1 MTASRLRRSTSMML
15 LVALQLSMAAS
26 GFQIKRPQTIANN
39 GSLRFSSTTTTTT
52 TTRSSSPLYSA
63 PPGGATP
70 QEEQAVADFKMIT
83 EEESQ
88 LRKTGGI
95 VLAVITIV
103 AFFFVPEKGDGAG
116 HYYDYTNLCSGAF
129 AALGTYRSGAEYQ

>member
-1 MTASRLRRSTSMML
+1 MTARLRRSTSMIL

-26 GFQIKRPQTIANN
+26 GFQIIHPQISANN
-39 GSLRFSSTTTTTT
+39 GLLLNIPQQLPRNTAFSRSTTTST
-52 TTRSSSPLYSA
+52 LSA
-63 PPGGATP
+63 GATP
-70 QEEQAVADFKMIT
+70 QEEQAVTEFKMIT

-95 VLAVITIV
+95 ILAIITIV
-103 AFFFVPEKGDGAG
+103 AFFTQGQNYA
-116 HYYDYTNLCSGAF
+116 NLCSGAF